1 MRTFRPIFVFVLIFT
16 VFGVSAFGG
25 DGESAEP
32 KEPARIVS
40 AETLPGTELLSP
52 EREIVDILMLDQFD
66 AFVSRELA
74 KAPEVRAKNW
84 RFDGKTPEEFQT
96 FIQSKREIFVKM
108 IGDIDERV
116 PEITP
121 VAPLTETLTG
131 SLADDAKPYRVQ
143 TIQWPVF
150 PDYNAE
156 AILIDPADGKPAA
169 LEIVLPHAGMDPLDF
184 FDHVPSLA
192 RLAGEKSTRVII
204 PALVGREKTKL
215 PNGRPAMSAR
225 EFIYTTAY
233 GLGRGVIGYELES
246 LLSLIDWAK
255 NAPETNAV
263 PIRVAGYGEGGLLA
277 LYLGAL
283 DVRVD
288 AVTVAGYFCER
299 ENLWKEPIDRNIFG
313 FLNEF
318 SDAELALLIY
328 PRPLVIDS
336 ERGPALT
343 IDLPPAELTA
353 PDREAAAREIARAQ
367 ALLPSFLPNRD
378 WIHEIT
384 PEEKER
390 FGVIPDEDFSSA
402 QSPVYQ
408 KRQRRIIGELDA
420 HNQTLLEQSHQT
432 RQKFMEKLDFSSEE
446 AYCQSTEEYRKH
458 FYEKIIGKY
467 DLEFAPLNPR
477 SRKTYD
483 EEKWT
488 GYDVLIDVFDGLSAG
503 GIFMLP
509 KDLRP
514 EEKRPI
520 IVVQHGL
527 LGHMTSTLYDS
538 EAWAYHHIAL
548 HLVDAGYIVFTMQ
561 GLFTKPEFRIPGAR
575 KSNPIGKS
583 LYSLIIPQ
591 HERLLVWL
599 KTLPNVDPEKIGY
612 YGLSYGGRT
621 ATRVPPVV
629 TDYALA
635 VCSADF
641 ADWALRSYSSREPYS
656 FVGCNEYET
665 NEFNMINTFSHAE
678 MIALLAPRPFMI
690 ERGFFDPCGDNRSVG
705 SECGKVRELYAGRL
719 KRPER
724 LTIDWFVGGHEAD
737 PPEVIRFLDQHFR
750 PR

>member
-1 MRTFRPIFVFVLIFT
+1 MRTIRAIFAFTLIFT
-16 VFGVSAFGG
+16 SFGAVAFAQQTKI
-25 DGESAEP
+25 AEP
-32 KEPARIVS
+32 KEPTRMNS
-40 AETLPGTELLSP
+40 AETLPGTEPLSP
-52 EREIVDILMLDQFD
+52 EREIVDILMRDQFD
-66 AFVSRELA
+66 AFVSRQLA
-74 KAPEVRAKNW
+74 NAPDVRAKNW
-84 RFDGKTPEEFQT
+84 RFDGKTPEEFHA
-96 FIQSKREIFVKM
+96 FIQTKREIFIKM
-108 IGDIDERV
+108 IGCIDERV

-121 VAPLTETLTG
+121 VAPLTE
-131 SLADDAKPYRVQ
+131 SLADEEKPYRVQ

-156 AILIDPADGKPAA
+156 AILIDPADGKPTA
-169 LEIVLPHAGMDPLDF
+169 LEIVLPHVGMDPLDF
-184 FDHVPSLA
+184 FRHAPDLA

-204 PALVGREKTKL
+204 PALIGREKTKL

-255 NAPETNAV
+255 NAPETKDA
-263 PIRVAGYGEGGLLA
+263 PIRVAGYGDGGLLA
-277 LYLGAL
+277 LYFGAL

-288 AVTVAGYFCER
+288 SVVVAGYFCER
-299 ENLWKEPIDRNIFG
+299 DQLWKEPIDRNVFG

-318 SDAELALLIY
+318 SDAQLALMIY
-328 PRPLVIDS
+328 PRPLMIDS

-343 IDLPPAELTA
+343 IEYPPAELVA

-367 ALLPSFLPNRD
+367 ALLPDFLPKRD

-384 PEEKER
+384 PDER
-390 FGVIPDEDFSSA
+390 QTLGAYLPDEDFSSA

-420 HNQTLLEQSHQT
+420 HNQTLLEKSHQT
-432 RQKFMEKLDFSSEE
+432 RKKFMEKLDFSSEE
-446 AYCQSTEEYRKH
+446 AYRQSTEWYRQY
-458 FYEKIIGKY
+458 FYETILGKY
-467 DLEFAPLNPR
+467 DLEFAPLHPR

-503 GIFMLP
+503 GILMLP

-527 LGHMTSTLYDS
+527 MGHMTSTLIDKQAS
-538 EAWAYHHIAL
+538 SYHHIAL
-548 HLVDAGYIVFTMQ
+548 HLVDAGYIVFAMQ
-561 GLFTKPEFRIPGAR
+561 GMFTKPEFRIPGAR

-591 HERLLVWL
+591 HQRLLVWL

-621 ATRVPPVV
+621 ATRVTPVV

-635 VCSADF
+635 VCGGDF
-641 ADWALRSYSSREPYS
+641 GDWTLRIYSSHEPYS
-656 FVGCNEYET
+656 YIGCGEYET
-665 NEFNMINTFSHAE
+665 NEFNLINTFSHAE
-678 MIALLAPRPFMI
+678 MISMLAPRPFMI

-719 KRPER
+719 KKPQR
-724 LTIDWFVGGHEAD
+724 LAIDWFVGGHESD
-737 PPEVIRFLDQHFR
+737 PPEVIRFLDQHLR
-750 PR
+750 